1 MTAPTRTVRNMPRL
15 RATLK
20 RDRKVAEDEGLYFA
34 IMTMMTTM
42 TTMMMNMMT
51 TMMMNMIMPMM
62 MRIVLMM
69 MQ

>member
-42 TTMMMNMMT
+42 TTMMMNML
-51 TMMMNMIMPMM
+51 MPMM